1 MQKSKKHIF
10 ICISRVPDLSY
21 AIADEL
27 NSSLEKARCK
37 KHEKPAS
44 IKIRKNYKLMDI
56 FQSNDSQKCSESS
69 RNH

>member
-1 MQKSKKHIF
+1 MEVETHIL
-10 ICISRVPDLSY
+10 SNLGAAPDLSY

-44 IKIRKNYKLMDI
+44 IKFRKNYKLGDI